1 MSAAVITSDE
11 KNTKAKAIFPGWIQR
26 VAGGAVTVLAQNKTG
41 ISIEMPVE
49 ALVDEI
55 TGSWPVRLRSPGQ

>member
-26 VAGGAVTVLAQNKTG
+26 IRGGAVTVLAQNKTG
-41 ISIEMPVE
+41 ISIEMPVTVF
-49 ALVDEI
+49 AD
-55 TGSWPVRLRSPGQ
+55 